1 MPEFRYAV
9 RSGRLLGVTPRAP
22 GVPTLTDGV
31 VTLRALNTTDLP
43 SIVEQCR
50 DPESARWLPLRVP
63 YGPADAQA
71 YLDSV
76 VEEWANPD
84 GKRSWAVTDAA
95 GEFCG
100 TVSLRERSAR
110 RVEVGFGL
118 HPGARGRGLMSA
130 AVRLVVTDARAQ
142 GVQTIRWRARRG
154 NLASLRVAWACGFSR
169 PTVVTAGALDREG
182 MPCDEWHAALE
193 SEVPLR
199 PQWLWRSPPTL
210 RGAVV
215 VRPWRANDAPTQS
228 PDALAREFNPGVV
241 PGPHDF
247 VDWLTARQERMI
259 AGTGTSWCIADP
271 DTDTPLG
278 HVQLVGLDPA
288 GHDHAG
294 RLGFWLHPGARGQGH
309 ARAALSLVLD
319 HAMTPREHGGLG
331 LARVEARV
339 IDGNLASQRSLYA
352 VGLRREAVLADAS
365 MTGSAAVR
373 DEHLLAITA
382 SAWAVGSHRARA
394 ATTLRGGLIPVI
406 ETDRLRLRPWLR
418 DDGPSA
424 ADAPDARAR
433 RSVPA
438 RALPPHEG
446 FEAWLLG
453 RWQRDLDGE
462 NAEWCLA
469 DRHTDRALGY
479 VCVFGFG
486 CESERFE
493 GELGYLLYPSA
504 RGHGFVGEVL
514 PQVIAHAFR
523 PTADG
528 GLGLV
533 RLHGTTTVDNAASQ
547 AILRRA
553 GFRQTAVERWAARS
567 IDGQLTDLTRYELLA
582 PDVGS

>member
-1 MPEFRYAV
+1 M
-9 RSGRLLGVTPRAP
+9 TPRAP
-22 GVPTLTDGV
+22 GVSPLTDGV
-31 VTLRALNTTDLP
+31 VTLRALDTADLP

-50 DPESARWLPLRVP
+50 DPESARWLPLPVP

-76 VEEWANPD
+76 VAEWATPE
-84 GKRSWAVTDAA
+84 GKRSWAVTDAS

-100 TVSLRERSAR
+100 TVSLRERSAHR
-110 RVEVGFGL
+110 AEVGFGL
-118 HPGARGRGLMSA
+118 HPRARGKGVMSA
-130 AVRLVVTDARAQ
+130 AVRLVVTHARSE
-142 GVQTIRWRARRG
+142 GVDTLRWRARRG
-154 NLASLRVAWACGFSR
+154 NLASLRVAWACGFGR
-169 PTVVTAGALDREG
+169 PTVVVAGALDRDS
-182 MPCDEWHAALE
+182 MPCDEWHAALPPGAE
-193 SEVPLR
+193 LT
-199 PQWLWRSPPTL
+199 PQWVWRAPPTL
-210 RGAVV
+210 RGDVLL
-215 VRPWRANDAPTQS
+215 RPWRSDDAPKVS
-228 PDALAREFNPGVV
+228 PDRLAREFNPGVV
-241 PGPHDF
+241 PGPDDF
-247 VDWLTARQERMI
+247 AVWLSDRQERMI
-259 AGTGTSWCIADP
+259 AGTGIFWCIADP
-271 DTDTPLG
+271 DTDAPLG
-278 HVQLVGLDPA
+278 HVQLVGLDPS
-288 GHDHAG
+288 GDDHCG
-294 RLGFWLHPGARGQGH
+294 RLGFWLHPGARGRGH

-319 HAMTPREHGGLG
+319 HAMTPRERGGLG

-352 VGLRREAVLADAS
+352 VGLRREAVLAEAS
-365 MTGSAAVR
+365 VTGSSDVR
-373 DEHLLAITA
+373 AEHLLAITA

-406 ETDRLRLRPWLR
+406 ETDRLRLRPWRR

-446 FEAWLLG
+446 FGAWLLG

-486 CESERFE
+486 SESERFE

-504 RGHGFVGEVL
+504 RGHGFVGEAL
-514 PQVIAHAFR
+514 PPVIEHAFR
-523 PTADG
+523 PPADG

-533 RLHGTTTVDNAASQ
+533 RLHATTTVDNEASQ

-553 GFRQTAVERWAARS
+553 GFRQTAVERWAARR
-567 IDGQLTDLTRYELLA
+567 IDGQLTDLTRFELTA
-582 PDVGS
+582 PAVGS